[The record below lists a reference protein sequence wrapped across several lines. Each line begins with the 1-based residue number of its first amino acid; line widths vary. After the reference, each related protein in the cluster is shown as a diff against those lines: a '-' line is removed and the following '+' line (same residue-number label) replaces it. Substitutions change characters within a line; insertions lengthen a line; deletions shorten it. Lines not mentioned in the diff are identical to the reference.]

1 MKILES
7 LITCRLHGSTN
18 GAKVKQP
25 SHGNK
30 GASSMKVSVHG
41 DKSTRISAHHKSKI
55 RMISPYQC
63 L

>member
-41 DKSTRISAHHKSKI
+41 DKST
-55 RMISPYQC
+55 
-63 L
+63 